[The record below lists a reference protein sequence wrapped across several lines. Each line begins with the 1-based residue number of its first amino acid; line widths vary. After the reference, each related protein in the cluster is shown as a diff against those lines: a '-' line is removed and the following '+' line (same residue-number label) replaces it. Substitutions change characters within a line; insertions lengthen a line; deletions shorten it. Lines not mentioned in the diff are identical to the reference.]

1 MGEFKPIS
9 TIYKS
14 DGDKWWIKSPDGWQ
28 EIIGSDYGW
37 KPDLEYWK
45 EISEQ
50 EAFLEIL

>member
-1 MGEFKPIS
+1 MGDFKPIS

-14 DGDKWWIKSPDGWQ
+14 DGVKWWIKSPEGWE
-28 EIIGSDYGW
+28 EIETFDWDPGPYFN
-37 KPDLEYWK
+37 